1 MGKRYYWLKLPED
14 FFRDKKIKRL
24 RRMAGGNTYVN
35 IYLEMMLQS
44 LQTDGI
50 LYFEGLEENFAAEV
64 ALTIDEQED
73 DVRATIG
80 YLLRVGKLE
89 KKTEWEYVIPDAV
102 KSIGSETA
110 AAERKRAERERKR
123 QQSLLSNEPET
134 SGCDNVT
141 GVSQMCHGEIDIDR
155 EIEKEIYLSILD
167 GESKENLSTF
177 QQSAQPPTLLEV
189 KQYAEQKGIH
199 TDVQKFYSY
208 YSERGWKTKNGQPIT
223 NWKGTLAYWGKT
235 DGTCQ
240 GKRKPETYVS
250 ENAAAYESLIYNL
263 QENDSSDKA

>member
-14 FFRDKKIKRL
+14 FFGDKAIKRL
-24 RRMAGGNTYVN
+24 RKIAGGDTYVI
-35 IYLEMMLQS
+35 IYLKMMLRS
-44 LQTDGI
+44 LKDDGY
-50 LYFEGLEENFAAEV
+50 LYYDGLEEDFPAELALDLDEEEDNVQVTLNF
-64 ALTIDEQED
+64 
-73 DVRATIG
+73 
-80 YLLRVGKLE
+80 LLQHGKLE
-89 KKTEWEYVIPDAV
+89 IRSEQEYFMPDMN
-102 KSIGSETA
+102 IGSETA

-141 GVSQMCHGEIDIDR
+141 GVSQMCHGEIDR

-177 QQSAQPPTLLEV
+177 QQSAQSPTLQEV

-240 GKRKPETYVS
+240 GKRKSEPHVS
-250 ENAAAYESLIYNL
+250 ENAEAYERIIDLW
-263 QENDSSDKA
+263 ENGGEQA

>member
-14 FFRDKKIKRL
+14 FFGDKAIKRL
-24 RRMAGGNTYVN
+24 RKIAGGDTYVI
-35 IYLEMMLQS
+35 IYLKMMLRS
-44 LQTDGI
+44 LKDDGY
-50 LYFEGLEENFAAEV
+50 LYYDGLEEDFPAELALDLDEEEDNVQVTLNF
-64 ALTIDEQED
+64 
-73 DVRATIG
+73 
-80 YLLRVGKLE
+80 LLQHGKLE
-89 KKTEWEYVIPDAV
+89 IRSEQEYFMPDM
-102 KSIGSETA
+102 KQSIGSATA

-141 GVSQMCHGEIDIDR
+141 GVSQMFHGEIDIDR

-167 GESKENLSTF
+167 GEAKENLSTF

-240 GKRKPETYVS
+240 GKRKSEPHVS
-250 ENAAAYESLIYNL
+250 ENAEAYERIIELW
-263 QENDSSDKA
+263 ENGGEQA

>member
-14 FFRDKKIKRL
+14 FFGDKAIKRL
-24 RRMAGGNTYVN
+24 RKIAGGDTYVI
-35 IYLEMMLQS
+35 IYLKMMLRS
-44 LQTDGI
+44 LKDDGY
-50 LYFEGLEENFAAEV
+50 LYYDGLEEDFPAELALDLDEEEDNVQVTLNF
-64 ALTIDEQED
+64 
-73 DVRATIG
+73 
-80 YLLRVGKLE
+80 LLQHGKLE
-89 KKTEWEYVIPDAV
+89 IRSEQEYFMPDM
-102 KSIGSETA
+102 KQSIGSETA

-123 QQSLLSNEPET
+123 QQSLLRNEAET

-155 EIEKEIYLSILD
+155 EIEKEIYLSILE
-167 GESKENLSTF
+167 GEAKENLSTF

-240 GKRKPETYVS
+240 GKRKSEPHVS
-250 ENAAAYESLIYNL
+250 ENAEAYERIIELW
-263 QENDSSDKA
+263 ENGGEQA

>member
-24 RRMAGGNTYVN
+24 RRMAGGDTYVN

-44 LQTDGI
+44 LQTEGV
-50 LYFEGLEENFAAEV
+50 LYFEGLEEDFAAEV

-73 DVRATIG
+73 DVRVTID

-89 KKTEWEYVIPDAV
+89 KKTEWEYRMPDAM
-102 KSIGSETA
+102 KAIGSETA
-110 AAERKRAERERKR
+110 AAGRKRAERARK
-123 QQSLLSNEPET
+123 QQSLLPSNEPEA
-134 SGCDNVT
+134 SECDNVT
-141 GVSQMCHGEIDIDR
+141 GESQMCHGEIDIDR
-155 EIEKEIYLSILD
+155 EIDKEKEIYLSILD
-167 GESKENLSTF
+167 GEAKENLSTF

-189 KQYAEQKGIH
+189 KQYADQKGIH

-240 GKRKPETYVS
+240 GKRKSEPHVS
-250 ENAAAYESLIYNL
+250 ENAEAYERIIDLW
-263 QENDSSDKA
+263 ENGGEQA

>member
-24 RRMAGGNTYVN
+24 RRMAGGDTYVN

-44 LQTDGI
+44 LQTEGV
-50 LYFEGLEENFAAEV
+50 LYFEGLEEDFAAEV

-73 DVRATIG
+73 DVRVTID

-89 KKTEWEYVIPDAV
+89 KKTEWEYRMPDAM
-102 KSIGSETA
+102 KAIGSETA
-110 AAERKRAERERKR
+110 AAGRKRAERARK
-123 QQSLLSNEPET
+123 QQSLLPSNEPEA
-134 SGCDNVT
+134 SECDNVT
-141 GVSQMCHGEIDIDR
+141 GESQMCHGEIDIDR
-155 EIEKEIYLSILD
+155 EIDKEKEIYLSILD
-167 GESKENLSTF
+167 KDQEKNLSTF
-177 QQSAQPPTLLEV
+177 QQQPTLSEIEAFA
-189 KQYAEQKGIH
+189 KKEGIH
-199 TDVQKFYSY
+199 TDIQKFYNY

-263 QENDSSDKA
+263 QENDDSDKA

>member
-1 MGKRYYWLKLPED
+1 M
-14 FFRDKKIKRL
+14 
-24 RRMAGGNTYVN
+24 
-35 IYLEMMLQS
+35 
-44 LQTDGI
+44 
-50 LYFEGLEENFAAEV
+50 
-64 ALTIDEQED
+64 
-73 DVRATIG
+73 
-80 YLLRVGKLE
+80 
-89 KKTEWEYVIPDAV
+89 PDM
-102 KSIGSETA
+102 KQSIGSETA
-110 AAERKRAERERKR
+110 VAERVRRCRANKK
-123 QQSLLSNEPET
+123 QSEALQCNAPET
-134 SGCDNVT
+134 QVKQNGN
-141 GVSQMCHGEIDIDR
+141 GEIDIDR

-167 GESKENLSTF
+167 GEAKENLSTF

-263 QENDSSDKA
+263 QEHDDSDKA

>member
-1 MGKRYYWLKLPED
+1 M
-14 FFRDKKIKRL
+14 
-24 RRMAGGNTYVN
+24 
-35 IYLEMMLQS
+35 
-44 LQTDGI
+44 
-50 LYFEGLEENFAAEV
+50 
-64 ALTIDEQED
+64 
-73 DVRATIG
+73 
-80 YLLRVGKLE
+80 
-89 KKTEWEYVIPDAV
+89 PDM
-102 KSIGSETA
+102 KQSIGSETA

-123 QQSLLSNEPET
+123 QQSLQSNEPET

-167 GESKENLSTF
+167 GEAKENLSTF
-177 QQSAQPPTLLEV
+177 QQSAQLPTLSEV

-263 QENDSSDKA
+263 QENDDSDKA

>member
-24 RRMAGGNTYVN
+24 RRMAGGDTYVN

-50 LYFEGLEENFAAEV
+50 LYFEGLEEDFAAEV
-64 ALTIDEQED
+64 SLTIDEQED

-110 AAERKRAERERKR
+110 VAERVRRCRAKK
-123 QQSLLSNEPET
+123 QSEALQCNAPET
-134 SGCDNVT
+134 QVKQNGN
-141 GVSQMCHGEIDIDR
+141 GEIDIDR
-155 EIEKEIYLSILD
+155 EIEKDIYLSILD

-177 QQSAQPPTLLEV
+177 QQSAQLPTLSEV
-189 KQYAEQKGIH
+189 KQCSEVLQLLQRTWMENQERSANHKLERH
-199 TDVQKFYSY
+199 T
-208 YSERGWKTKNGQPIT
+208 GLLGQDRR
-223 NWKGTLAYWGKT
+223 NLSGQAKAGNL
-235 DGTCQ
+235 CF
-240 GKRKPETYVS
+240 RECS
-250 ENAAAYESLIYNL
+250 SL
-263 QENDSSDKA
+263 